1 MSELSI
7 DELQGE
13 TGELLPERETLGV
26 IITNIGFANA
36 DQILTYK
43 SFNQANNVQ
52 QVILRGSFNHVR
64 Y

>member
-13 TGELLPERETLGV
+13 TGELLPARETLGV

-43 SFNQANNVQ
+43 SINQATNVQ
-52 QVILRGSFNHVR
+52 QVILRGSFNHAHN
-64 Y
+64 